1 MTIELVAPSSA
12 IDMLGP
18 YLTAKVTCPFCKLEN
33 VLLYQESYGSAVK
46 PHAVCQHLAARNLLD
61 GETVFEFDSE
71 RVVTAGAVAE
81 G

>member
-1 MTIELVAPSSA
+1 MAIELVTPSSA
-12 IDMLGP
+12 IDMIGP

-33 VLLYQESYGSAVK
+33 VLLYLESYSSAVK
-46 PHAVCQHLAARNLLD
+46 PHEICQHLAARDVLD

-71 RVVTAGAVAE
+71 RVVTTGAAGE